1 MNSITK
7 RLLVVIMACCIF
19 LVALSGCGGDITPTP
34 EPAMT
39 PEELAEIA
47 EQEAYDAFK
56 KQFYTE
62 YRNENFNSSDIVLTF
77 AVISDI
83 HMGLY
88 KQDEKLQDSMNFLK
102 SRLVNKL
109 DAIML
114 AGDITNS
121 YNASK
126 DESQI
131 TITRDILLNT
141 FSEHTAFFYCLG
153 RGHDC
158 GGYESSGVQKTGD
171 EQRKKFYE
179 LFGERFRVG
188 ETQTYEETIEG
199 YKHAVIGGYNF
210 LAVDMFAGDYSNQSL
225 KWLENKLKDITK
237 AEPDKP
243 VFVTTHVPV
252 TASISKVLDKF
263 PQVIH
268 FSGHDHTPF
277 NTQRAISQSKFTELY
292 NGGMAYYRETNVDSL
307 SVLDNGNNFE
317 YSQGF
322 LVEVDRNNNVRVLRY
337 DMHYKDI
344 LDNSWVIPAP
354 KEDGSHLELYTVERF
369 RNGEKPVFPE
379 NATITFEFPQ
389 ENIKDSVKIS
399 FPAAQSVDGME
410 ISHYAIN
417 AVIKDGGGNQY
428 TEKMTI
434 SSLLVKHPDGKG
446 LPEVY
451 TVEIP
456 GVAPPYSYKVT
467 VRAYA
472 CSGKASANLVAE
484 VISEKY
490 VDII

>member
-1 MNSITK
+1 MSSVVK
-7 RLLVVIMACCIF
+7 RLLIVMMICCMF
-19 LVALSGCGGDITPTP
+19 FVALSGCGGETAPTP
-34 EPAMT
+34 EPTMS
-39 PEELAEIA
+39 PEELAVIA
-47 EQEAYDAFK
+47 EQEAYEAFK
-56 KQFYTE
+56 KQFYVE
-62 YRNENFNSSDIVLTF
+62 YQNDNFDASEIVLTF
-77 AVISDI
+77 AVLSDI

-88 KQDEKLQDSMNFLK
+88 KQDEKLQNSMDFLK

-109 DAIML
+109 DAIMI

-131 TITRDILLNT
+131 TTVRDILVNT
-141 FSEHTAFFYCLG
+141 FPEETAFFYCLG

-158 GGYESSGVQKTGD
+158 GGYETSGVNKTGD

-179 LFGERFRVG
+179 LLGERFRVG
-188 ETQTYEETIEG
+188 ETQTYEQTIEG

-210 LAVDMFAGDYSNQSL
+210 LAVDMFATDYSNQSL
-225 KWLENKLKDITK
+225 KWLENKLKDITT
-237 AEPDKP
+237 AEPTKP

-252 TASISKVLDKF
+252 TSSFSNVLNKF

-268 FSGHDHTPF
+268 FSGHDHNPF
-277 NTQRAISQSKFTELY
+277 NTPRAIHQSKFTELY
-292 NGGMAYYRETNVDSL
+292 SGGMAYYRETNVDSL
-307 SVLDNGNNFE
+307 SVNDNGNNFE

-322 LVEVDRNNNVRVLRY
+322 VVEVDVNNNVRVLRY
-337 DMHYKDI
+337 DMYYKDI
-344 LDNSWVIPAP
+344 LDVSFVIPSP
-354 KEDGSHLELYTVERF
+354 KEDGSHLDLYTVQRF
-369 RNGEKPVFPE
+369 RDGKKPVFPE
-379 NATITFEFPQ
+379 NAEITFEFPE

-410 ISHYAIN
+410 ISHYAIS
-417 AVIKDGGGNQY
+417 AVIKDGGGNQH
-428 TEKMTI
+428 TVKMNV

-467 VRAYA
+467 IKAFS
-472 CSGKASANLVAE
+472 CSGKSSESLIGE